1 MPSEENQD
9 QPESHLDRETDRGL
23 EVKEEAHVEGNAK
36 KFESRQCVKEE
47 DDDLLSF
54 VFKDKLPQFKDIAS
68 VGQYLS
74 ILFSIFQ
81 SHDFLVF
88 KISSLTFFD
97 VPHLLIA
104 ARSTKTFAERERSI
118 ACKIS
123 TIVQRFDSHSRMK
136 EASISSFVFLMC
148 GCACIP
154 ACDEFP
160 YL

>member
-9 QPESHLDRETDRGL
+9 QPESHLDRETDMGL

-36 KFESRQCVKEE
+36 KIESTQCVKEE

-54 VFKDKLPQFKDIAS
+54 VFKEKLPQFKDIAS

-81 SHDFLVF
+81 SNHFLVF

-97 VPHLLIA
+97 A
-104 ARSTKTFAERERSI
+104 F
-118 ACKIS
+118 
-123 TIVQRFDSHSRMK
+123 
-136 EASISSFVFLMC
+136 
-148 GCACIP
+148 
-154 ACDEFP
+154 
-160 YL
+160 